1 MIRAVGAVL
10 EDEPYKS
17 RFTLDVY
24 GWESAKG
31 KAAQKA
37 YCFGAENHGLV
48 VLSLDGKTLACRPGH
63 DYGGLD
69 VQEDLDRILAAE
81 GAGAG
86 GSAR

>member
-10 EDEPYKS
+10 EDEPYRS
-17 RFTLDVY
+17 RFTLEVY
-24 GWESAKG
+24 GWESEKG

-48 VLSLDGKTLACRPGH
+48 VLGADGGVLACRPGH

-69 VQEDLDRILAAE
+69 VQEDLDRILAAP
-81 GAGAG
+81 AGE
-86 GSAR
+86 AR